1 MFKKFLNWFDGGYDR
16 EFYKKH
22 QNYIQQNNSRVLG
35 IGLITIAIFLSSF
48 LVVELTT
55 GIIQI
60 HVNAFAIM
68 LGLTIIMFAI
78 HTLLTKNKYIATLV
92 LMSIF
97 VASFSTFLIFE
108 ETYYMP
114 NKNAVIFYVFM
125 LALPILIIAPPYA
138 IINYNILSFA
148 ALAIMSY
155 IFKEKS
161 LFIKDLMFGLC
172 CIVAGI
178 FLGRHSLI
186 NTFDGYNLRDKLEY
200 QSRYDPLTNIYNRRA
215 GRKRLEE
222 VMVNEDKIAI
232 AMIDIDD
239 FKLYNDTYGHVKGDE
254 VLRTL
259 SSIFLYHARKHGF
272 FVSRFGGEEFLF
284 VTYGYDV
291 EIIRSILDEC
301 AKDMKLAHIEDKNS
315 QYGTVTFS
323 AGYTI
328 TNSCK
333 DIEKLVEIADE
344 ALYLAKDNGKNQII
358 FKKIEL
364 FLEEH

>member
-22 QNYIQQNNSRVLG
+22 QDDIQQNNSRVLG
-35 IGLITIAIFLSSF
+35 IGLITISIFLSSF
-48 LVVELTT
+48 LVMELTT

-60 HVNAFAIM
+60 HVNAFAVM

-78 HTLLTKNKYIATLV
+78 HTLLTKNNYIGTLI
-92 LMSIF
+92 LMSVF

-108 ETYYMP
+108 ETYYTP

-138 IINYNILSFA
+138 ILNYNILSFA
-148 ALAIMSY
+148 ALAVMSY
-155 IFKEKS
+155 IFKDKS

-172 CIVAGI
+172 CIIAGI
-178 FLGRHSLI
+178 FLGRHALI
-186 NTFDGYNLRDKLEY
+186 NTFDGYALRDKLEY

-222 VMVNEDKIAI
+222 VIVSEDKIAV

-254 VLRTL
+254 ALRTL
-259 SSIFLYHARKHGF
+259 SSIFLYHARKQGF

-284 VTYGYDV
+284 VTYGANT
-291 EIIRSILDEC
+291 EIIKNILEES

-315 QYGTVTFS
+315 PYGTVTFS
-323 AGYTI
+323 AGYTM
-328 TNSCK
+328 TRSCK
-333 DIEKLVEIADE
+333 NIEQLVEVADE
-344 ALYLAKDNGKNQII
+344 ALYIAKENGKNKIV
-358 FKKIEL
+358 FKGIDKE
-364 FLEEH
+364 